1 MGGFHPKESFPRAP
15 GPVWMRKEETPPR
28 AVSND
33 QRKMAMSISPE
44 EVQKVALLARLLLS
58 PEEVDRMTSQL
69 GQILDYMAL
78 LREVDTDGV
87 QPMAHAVE
95 MANVFREDQAEPSLP
110 RELAL
115 ANAPHRDEEC
125 YRVPA
130 VLGEV

>member
-1 MGGFHPKESFPRAP
+1 
-15 GPVWMRKEETPPR
+15 
-28 AVSND
+28 
-33 QRKMAMSISPE
+33 MAISRE
-44 EVQKVALLARLLLS
+44 EVQKVALLGRLLLD
-58 PEEVDRMTSQL
+58 PQEVDTMTTQL
-69 GQILDYMAL
+69 GRVLDYMAL
-78 LREVDTDGV
+78 LREVDTEGV

-95 MANVFREDQAEPSLP
+95 MANVFREDRAEPSLS